1 LQKLIILIPTALKIA
16 NAELSLTQYSIRQS
30 IQLLAQIREFSKPG
44 HNLLLTLKL
53 KLMKSGA
60 EIDKSTDDDS
70 IIPNTEFQRD
80 FHKND
85 LEKIS
90 PNLLLLINSQF
101 FFEV

>member
-1 LQKLIILIPTALKIA
+1 
-16 NAELSLTQYSIRQS
+16 
-30 IQLLAQIREFSKPG
+30 
-44 HNLLLTLKL
+44 
-53 KLMKSGA
+53 MKSGA
-60 EIDKSTDDDS
+60 QIDKSTDDDS

-101 FFEV
+101 FFEVEILQIYKEYIKSKQLKKAIDVSLKIGADRVIETIKKLQTWINQEDDWNTNQPC

>member
-1 LQKLIILIPTALKIA
+1 
-16 NAELSLTQYSIRQS
+16 
-30 IQLLAQIREFSKPG
+30 
-44 HNLLLTLKL
+44 
-53 KLMKSGA
+53 MKSGA

-101 FFEV
+101 FF